1 MSETVINALP
11 AVALATAL
19 AWGAGLR
26 LYAVLFL
33 IGLAGRLGWIAL
45 PDHLAVLSTDI
56 VLAASGFMMGV
67 EFFADKVPWL
77 DSLWDAI
84 HTVIRIPAGA
94 ALAAAVFGD
103 SGAGVAVAAAILG
116 GTISAGSHFTKAG
129 ARGAIN
135 ASPEP
140 FTNWG
145 LSLGE
150 DAAVPTGLWLAIAH
164 PAVFLLALALLAV
177 AVFYL
182 WRRVAGG
189 LSRPTEK
196 RAIAE
201 SGGQPGGR

>member
-1 MSETVINALP
+1 MNDSLLNLVPEI
-11 AVALATAL
+11 ALAVAL

-26 LYAVLFL
+26 LYAVVFL
-33 IGLAGRLGWIAL
+33 IGLAGRLGWVAL
-45 PDHLAVLSTDI
+45 PGHLAPLASDI
-56 VLAASGFMMGV
+56 VLAASGFMMLV

-77 DSLWDAI
+77 DSLWDAV

-103 SGAGVAVAAAILG
+103 SGAGVALAAAILG
-116 GTISAGSHFTKAG
+116 GAISTGSHLTKAG
-129 ARGAIN
+129 ARGAVN

-164 PAVFLLALALLAV
+164 PVVFLALIAMLAAA
-177 AVFYL
+177 AIFL
-182 WRRVAGG
+182 WRRIAGG
-189 LSRPTEK
+189 LARLTLKKAP
-196 RAIAE
+196 A
-201 SGGQPGGR
+201 GPDGQKSS

>member
-1 MSETVINALP
+1 MSEPISNLLP
-11 AVALATAL
+11 AIALAMAL
-19 AWGAGLR
+19 SWGAGLR

-33 IGLAGRLGWIAL
+33 MGAAGRMGWIAL
-45 PDHLAVLSTDI
+45 PEHLTVLSSDI
-56 VLAASGFMMGV
+56 VLAASAFMTIV

-103 SGAGVAVAAAILG
+103 SGAGVAMAAAILG
-116 GTISAGSHFTKAG
+116 GTISAGSHFAKAG
-129 ARGAIN
+129 ARGAVN

-164 PAVFLLALALLAV
+164 PVAFIVALALLA
-177 AVFYL
+177 AAAYFL
-182 WRRVAGG
+182 LRRLAGA
-189 LSRPTEK
+189 LAPRPAK
-196 RAIAE
+196 REPSLPEA
-201 SGGQPGGR
+201 